1 MTRRPSLLAV
11 VLAALVATILPAAAE
26 EAPPPVKQIFL
37 AHTQP
42 QNAASDP
49 IAAMAVE
56 FQHQVKERT
65 QGRVTVGIFPAGQ
78 LGGNRDMVRL
88 VSRNVVQSSFVT
100 VGGIAPL
107 CPSIAVIEMPFALP
121 SEEVAY
127 RVFDGPFGQKL
138 AGVIEQKT
146 GLAVLG
152 FGDGG
157 GFFAITNSRRPIHA
171 PSDMQGLKIRTV
183 PGFEPL
189 EAMISSLGAKPVAVS
204 SREEATALASGV
216 VDGQMSPPVAVLANR
231 FDDVQKYITLTDHLY
246 TPTVWIFNRDALNG
260 LSAED
265 QTAVRQAATAALAV
279 GRRVAHDVAEK
290 QLPVLRRRMEVIEP
304 TPSELAAFKA
314 ATQPAVA
321 AVVAK
326 SLGEEGTQL
335 LAAFLAAAK
344 APATPS
350 NAASP
355 SPR

>member
-171 PSDMQGLKIRTV
+171 PSDSISRTNPRKKANKHDSSIIAMTASSKIFMWV
-183 PGFEPL
+183 SIMPG
-189 EAMISSLGAKPVAVS
+189 
-204 SREEATALASGV
+204 RV
-216 VDGQMSPPVAVLANR
+216 V
-231 FDDVQKYITLTDHLY
+231 
-246 TPTVWIFNRDALNG
+246 WW
-260 LSAED
+260 
-265 QTAVRQAATAALAV
+265 
-279 GRRVAHDVAEK
+279 
-290 QLPVLRRRMEVIEP
+290 
-304 TPSELAAFKA
+304 
-314 ATQPAVA
+314 
-321 AVVAK
+321 
-326 SLGEEGTQL
+326 
-335 LAAFLAAAK
+335 
-344 APATPS
+344 
-350 NAASP
+350 
-355 SPR
+355 